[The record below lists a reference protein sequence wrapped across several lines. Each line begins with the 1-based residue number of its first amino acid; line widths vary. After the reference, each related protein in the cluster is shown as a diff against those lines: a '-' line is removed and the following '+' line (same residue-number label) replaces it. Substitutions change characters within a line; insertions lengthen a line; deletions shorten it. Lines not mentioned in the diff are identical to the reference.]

1 MHVLVIPSWYPNA
14 NKPLSGI
21 SFKEQAEALFK
32 QKIHVGVI
40 AINESP
46 LRYVFNNREVSFD
59 FLEQDINGVKTIS
72 LLYPIVNRWKN
83 FRKVVRVN
91 IFKQL
96 FKIYIKKHGE
106 PDLVHLHS
114 FIHGESA
121 LWLKKNYNIPYV
133 VTEHN
138 SGFARGLFGQK
149 ELAFAKKVFENA
161 SFNIAVSSEFKKL
174 LEKIFKV
181 KFEYIPNMTDTTFFN
196 IRSKPKNQN
205 EFKFINIAFLDKKKN
220 QNMLIYAF
228 EKAFK
233 DKPDI
238 KLTIVGNGLEY
249 NNLFNLIKELN
260 MEKQISLYGKAN
272 RDEVKKLLQNS
283 DIFVL
288 SSKYETFG
296 VAVVEAMACGLP
308 VVSTKCGGPESIIID
323 DRLGYLSDLNVNDLS
338 NKILEINQN
347 RDKFNS
353 KYIREYIENNFSEKF
368 VVSKLQEIYREIK
381 REATDCNGS

>member
-1 MHVLVIPSWYPNA
+1 
-14 NKPLSGI
+14 
-21 SFKEQAEALFK
+21 
-32 QKIHVGVI
+32 
-40 AINESP
+40 
-46 LRYVFNNREVSFD
+46 
-59 FLEQDINGVKTIS
+59 
-72 LLYPIVNRWKN
+72 
-83 FRKVVRVN
+83 
-91 IFKQL
+91 
-96 FKIYIKKHGE
+96 
-106 PDLVHLHS
+106 
-114 FIHGESA
+114 
-121 LWLKKNYNIPYV
+121 
-133 VTEHN
+133 
-138 SGFARGLFGQK
+138 
-149 ELAFAKKVFENA
+149 
-161 SFNIAVSSEFKKL
+161 
-174 LEKIFKV
+174 
-181 KFEYIPNMTDTTFFN
+181 MTDTTFFN

-283 DIFVL
+283 DVFVL